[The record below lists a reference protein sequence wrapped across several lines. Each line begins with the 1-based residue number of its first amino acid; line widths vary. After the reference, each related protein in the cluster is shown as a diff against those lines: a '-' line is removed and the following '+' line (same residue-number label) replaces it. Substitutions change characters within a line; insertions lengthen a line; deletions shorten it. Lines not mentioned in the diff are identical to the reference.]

1 MPQEIAKL
9 KQFLLKAR
17 CVMVLTGAGIS
28 KDSGIPT
35 FRGKDGWYK
44 NHPPEELATP
54 MAFNKN
60 PVLVWEWYNYR
71 RKIIL
76 SASPNEAHYKI
87 AELEKYFPC
96 FLLVTQNVDSLHR
109 KAGST
114 KIVELHGNIFRT
126 RCTNCSIEFYEDYR
140 IFKDDELPPK
150 CPHCGGILR
159 PSVVWYGESLN
170 RDDMEQAFSF
180 ANKADLILVVGTSG
194 IVYPAA
200 MLPYIVKSHGGIVVE
215 INPDTTPI
223 SEIADLKIKDSA
235 KSALSKLKFDLKS

>member
-1 MPQEIAKL
+1 M
-9 KQFLLKAR
+9 
-17 CVMVLTGAGIS
+17 MVLTGAGIS

-54 MAFNKN
+54 TAFSKN
-60 PVLVWEWYNYR
+60 PTFVWEWYNYR

-87 AELEKYFPC
+87 AELEKHFPC

-109 KAGST
+109 KAGSK

-126 RCTNCSIEFYEDYR
+126 RCTKCDIEFPEDYK
-140 IFKDDELPPK
+140 IFKDEELPPK

-170 RDDMEQAFSF
+170 PYDIERAFSF
-180 ANKADLILVVGTSG
+180 AKKADLILVVGTSG

-200 MLPYIVKSHGGIVVE
+200 MLPSIVKSHGGIVVE

-223 SEIADLKIKDSA
+223 SEIADLKIKEGA
-235 KSALSKLKFDLKS
+235 KSALSKLTWDF

>member
-1 MPQEIAKL
+1 MIE
-9 KQFLLKAR
+9 LLTEYIKRAN
-17 CVMVLTGAGIS
+17 CLLVLTGAGIS

-54 MAFNKN
+54 HAFSKN
-60 PVLVWEWYNYR
+60 PAFVWEWYNYR

-76 SASPNEAHYKI
+76 SATPNEAHYKI
-87 AELEKYFPC
+87 AELEKHFSC

-126 RCTNCSIEFYEDYR
+126 RCTRCHREFTEDYR
-140 IFKDDELPPK
+140 VFKEDELPPK
-150 CPHCGGILR
+150 CPHCNGILR

-170 RDDMEQAFSF
+170 PDDIQRAFSF
-180 ANKADLILVVGTSG
+180 AEKADLILVVGTSG

-200 MLPYIVKSHGGIVVE
+200 MLPHVVKSRGGIVVE

-223 SEIADLKIKDSA
+223 SEIADLKIKEGA
-235 KSALSKLKFDLKS
+235 FCALLKLKLDF